1 MPTYTEYFNKVQ
13 EDVLTQIKEAQ
24 DASLKSM
31 TSLRELAASYPTTV
45 PAMPKFEGFP
55 TPSEVIEQSFE
66 FAEKFLEIRKA
77 YTLKVAELIETAQ
90 KQAMDATRPTV
101 KAGKHNN

>member
-1 MPTYTEYFNKVQ
+1 MPTYTEYLEKVQ

-31 TSLRELAASYPTTV
+31 ESMREIAANYQTTV
-45 PAMPKFEGFP
+45 PALPKFEGFP
-55 TPSEVIEQSFE
+55 TPSQVIAQSFE
-66 FAEKFLEIRKA
+66 FAEKFLDIRKA

-90 KQAMDATRPTV
+90 KQAVDATRNAAKT
-101 KAGKHNN
+101 AKHNN